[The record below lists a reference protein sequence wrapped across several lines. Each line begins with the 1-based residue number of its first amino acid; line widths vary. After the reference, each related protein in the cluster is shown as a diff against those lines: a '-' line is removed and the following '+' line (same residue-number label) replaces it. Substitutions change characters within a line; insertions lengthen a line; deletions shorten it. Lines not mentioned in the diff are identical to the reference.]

1 MGNII
6 RTPKTRYFKHGL
18 VSFYVKNKQIHY
30 RVWVWSADGLNKFLF
45 KDAKFEGITVDQ
57 IIADATSPSFTSVEV
72 VN

>member
-1 MGNII
+1 MGNNI
-6 RTPKTRYFKHGL
+6 RTPKTAYFKHGL

-57 IIADATSPSFTSVEV
+57 IIADATSPSFTKGITE
-72 VN
+72 